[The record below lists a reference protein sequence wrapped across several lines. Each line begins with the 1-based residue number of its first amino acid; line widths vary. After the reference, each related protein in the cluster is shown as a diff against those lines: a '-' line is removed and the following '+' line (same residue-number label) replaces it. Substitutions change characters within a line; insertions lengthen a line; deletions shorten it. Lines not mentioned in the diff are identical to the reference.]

1 MSVLNGH
8 IWHLVGADVGD
19 DVVGN
24 VVGVDVEGEAVGDT
38 VGVCEGAVVS
48 GDRVGV
54 EVVGPTVGDT
64 VGGQVMLSQHAVLHA
79 AATFTFRE
87 QNPRMCTHCES
98 GSTLG

>member
-8 IWHLVGADVGD
+8 IWHLVGADVGE

-24 VVGVDVEGEAVGDT
+24 VVGVDVEGEAVGDS
-38 VGVCEGAVVS
+38 VGVCEGVVVS
-48 GDRVGV
+48 GDLVGI

-64 VGGQVMLSQHAVLHA
+64 VGGQDMLSQHAVLQA
-79 AATFTFRE
+79 AATFSFE